1 MSVVPLPGRDPA
13 EQKKV
18 AKEIAEAATA
28 LCKTAHDAGFDVL
41 ARLLNLVRIE
51 AELKV
56 DRLMRDPQERNGSVP
71 PRPC

>member
-1 MSVVPLPGRDPA
+1 MTVVPLPGRDPGA
-13 EQKKV
+13 QKKI
-18 AKEIAEAATA
+18 AEEIAEAATS

-51 AELKV
+51 AELKA
-56 DRLMRDPQERNGSVP
+56 DRLMREPKERNGSAP